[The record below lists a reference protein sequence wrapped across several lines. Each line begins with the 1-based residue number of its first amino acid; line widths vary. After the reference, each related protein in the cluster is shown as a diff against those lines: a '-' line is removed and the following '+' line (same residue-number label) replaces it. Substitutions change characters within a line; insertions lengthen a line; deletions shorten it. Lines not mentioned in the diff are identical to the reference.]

1 MIISVASGK
10 GGVGKTT
17 LAASLLSV
25 WDAPAAAVDLDV
37 EEPNLHLFLRP
48 EIASEEAVFMEIPL
62 VDETKCT
69 RCGACVEICRFKAL
83 AMLGDILMPFP
94 EMCHGCGGCLAV
106 CPEKALSIGKREL
119 GVLMR
124 GRTNGNEY
132 FAGRLRVGEAMSPP
146 LMREVKRSLSA
157 RLADASKPG
166 PVDAV
171 IDAPPGVSCPA
182 VNAVMDSDYI
192 LLVTEPT
199 PFGLYDFSLAF
210 EAFSPL
216 GKPMGA
222 VINRSDVA
230 NAPVREFCRA
240 GGLPILA
247 EIPFDRAVAEGYA
260 RGRLAVEARES
271 LRETFE
277 GVRDAARAAVANAAR
292 EGGPCAR

>member
-1 MIISVASGK
+1 MIVSVASGK

-25 WDAPAAAVDLDV
+25 WDAPVAAVDLDV

-48 EIASEEAVFMEIPL
+48 EVSSEAAVFMEIPVL
-62 VDETKCT
+62 DETRCT

-83 AMLGDILMPFP
+83 AMLGETLLPFP

-106 CPEKALSIGKREL
+106 CPEKALSPGKREL
-119 GVLMR
+119 GVLVR
-124 GRTNGNEY
+124 GEARGNEF

-146 LMREVKRSLSA
+146 LMREVKRSLFA
-157 RLADASKPG
+157 WLADETNHG
-166 PVDAV
+166 PADAV
-171 IDAPPGVSCPA
+171 VDAPPGVSCPA

-210 EAFSPL
+210 EAFSPF

-222 VINRSDVA
+222 VINRSDIG
-230 NAPVREFCRA
+230 NAPVREFCRDN
-240 GGLPILA
+240 GLPILA

-260 RGRLAVEARES
+260 RGRLAVEARFS
-271 LRETFE
+271 LRKTFE
-277 GVRDAARAAVANAAR
+277 DIRDAARAAVLDASK
-292 EGGPCAR
+292 GGRACAR